1 MNRQIVKQKMT
12 RAEIIALLKGAG
24 IDSARYDADALIEHF
39 CKISRAQILAEP
51 SQSYGS
57 PELLCAVKRRASRE
71 PLQYIIGSCGFC
83 SEIYEVSEDCLIPRS
98 DTEMLVEWAKEHLP
112 VGSLFAD
119 LCTGSGC
126 IAISSLA
133 SRPDCFAHAYDV
145 SANALAI
152 AKSNAVNNRVSDRIE
167 FYELDLLKEEFDQKY
182 DMILSNPPYIRTD
195 VIESLAPEVKSEP
208 IPALDGGEDGMI
220 FYERFISSFSGN
232 LLPEGCFVF
241 EIGYDQGQ
249 SIKALAERCGMH
261 CEVQKDLSG
270 NDRMAVIKR

>member
-1 MNRQIVKQKMT
+1 MT

-24 IDSARYDADALIEHF
+24 IDSARYDTDALIEHF

-98 DTEMLVEWAKEHLP
+98 DTEMLVEWAKTHLP
-112 VGSLFAD
+112 ANALFAD

-208 IPALDGGEDGMI
+208 ILALDGGEDGMI